1 MSHAR
6 IILKAEAKGRNWG
19 ELLGRDWRDDW
30 QAMLGGAQ
38 RRGHMHHREAH
49 QRSRAGQTTRRC
61 VGQPRRPWRD
71 NGEGIARTEEEEN
84 RSRNQTHVCAATTSV
99 LLSQIGLIAFKL
111 CVYRGLHDCCLTT
124 KKQFGQLGDSE
135 QCCGLG
141 KDHLTRAPPRISHT
155 HSLSHTHTTHR
166 NTSAA
171 TPSTLQN
178 RPICASRRRE
188 ISHPNR

>member
-1 MSHAR
+1 MATR
-6 IILKAEAKGRNWG
+6 RPCPTRCVVAILKAEAKGRNWG

-61 VGQPRRPWRD
+61 VGQRRRPWRD

-84 RSRNQTHVCAATTSV
+84 RSRNQTHVCAASNERPAFSNRSHRLQVVCV
-99 LLSQIGLIAFKL
+99 LRPARLLF
-111 CVYRGLHDCCLTT
+111 
-124 KKQFGQLGDSE
+124 
-135 QCCGLG
+135 
-141 KDHLTRAPPRISHT
+141 DHEKAVWPTGRLRTVLRLVHAVHT
-155 HSLSHTHTTHR
+155 PTLSHTHTTHR
-166 NTSAA
+166 NTSPA